1 MSVRRRLSQTS
12 VLDSDGMTDRDSQ
25 HGAKSPRS
33 PKSLK
38 VVSTGFRL
46 GVSVAV
52 GVAVAVLVWLLGAA
66 KYAPAVGWDAAAVT
80 LLAWVWFTVWP
91 MGGQQT
97 ATYATRE
104 DPSRAVSEPLLLGA
118 AVVSLAAVGFFL
130 LQASSAKGSSQDYL
144 AAVGVLTVTLSWL
157 VVHTVFTL
165 RYAMLY
171 YTGKDG
177 GVNFNQTT
185 PPRYSDF
192 AYLAFTIGM
201 TFQVS
206 DTDIESPAIR
216 ATALRQALLS
226 YLFGAVILATTI
238 NLIAGLASS
247 SGG

>member
-1 MSVRRRLSQTS
+1 
-12 VLDSDGMTDRDSQ
+12 MTDRDSDRVRA
-25 HGAKSPRS
+25 HS
-33 PKSLK
+33 PKG
-38 VVSTGFRL
+38 VSTGFRL
-46 GVSVAV
+46 SVSMAV
-52 GVAVAVLVWLLGAA
+52 GVVVAVIVLLLGAPT
-66 KYAPAVGWDAAAVT
+66 YAPAVGWDAAAIT

-91 MGGQQT
+91 MGSEQT
-97 ATYATRE
+97 AIHATRE
-104 DPSRAVSEPLLLGA
+104 DPSRAISDPLLLGA

-130 LQASSAKGSSQDYL
+130 LQAGSAKGSSQDFL
-144 AAVGVLTVTLSWL
+144 AAVGVGTVALSWL

-165 RYAMLY
+165 RYTMLY

-177 GVNFNQTT
+177 GVDFNQQT

-206 DTDIESPAIR
+206 DTDLRTPTIR

-238 NLIAGLASS
+238 NLVAGLASS